1 MILRL
6 KLTVSTYRMN
16 EINFASSFMDAMNAL
31 CYVLKNFTFNVIYI
45 LLTCHWLVSR
55 MRVVIEAWNVL
66 HVHYTRSLLLFRLR
80 ENRSTGNTN
89 WHRTFFSK
97 WEIISFLGQ
106 ESETFIRIS
115 RGFETQ
121 NKRGLKMV
129 AFFQVKAKRIP
140 FKCYQNQ
147 KLVWQSIFN
156 MSVAGKVLN
165 LSETG
170 DLHAS
175 SAEHKNNMCS
185 WCELTRINNSWFD
198 QVFLYHCRS
207 VFYARRR
214 FFA

>member
-1 MILRL
+1 MRSVSKGRSIWTNQNPREYVRACSVYRSRCFFKKKSGFLITETRRKQHCTLILRL

-129 AFFQVKAKRIP
+129 AFFSSESEANSIQV
-140 FKCYQNQ
+140 
-147 KLVWQSIFN
+147 
-156 MSVAGKVLN
+156 
-165 LSETG
+165 LSEPKVG
-170 DLHAS
+170 MA
-175 SAEHKNNMCS
+175 
-185 WCELTRINNSWFD
+185 INI
-198 QVFLYHCRS
+198 
-207 VFYARRR
+207 
-214 FFA
+214 

>member
-1 MILRL
+1 MRACSVYRSRCFFKKESGFLITETRRKQHCTLILRL

-16 EINFASSFMDAMNAL
+16 EINFASSFIDAMNAL

-55 MRVVIEAWNVL
+55 MRVVIQAWNVL

-129 AFFQVKAKRIP
+129 AFFSSESEANSIQV
-140 FKCYQNQ
+140 
-147 KLVWQSIFN
+147 
-156 MSVAGKVLN
+156 
-165 LSETG
+165 LSEPKVG
-170 DLHAS
+170 MA
-175 SAEHKNNMCS
+175 
-185 WCELTRINNSWFD
+185 INI
-198 QVFLYHCRS
+198 
-207 VFYARRR
+207 
-214 FFA
+214 

>member
-1 MILRL
+1 MRSVSKGRSIWTNQNPREYVRACSVYRSRCFFKKKSGFLITETRRKQHCTLILRL

-31 CYVLKNFTFNVIYI
+31 CYVPKNFTFNVIYI

-129 AFFQVKAKRIP
+129 AFFSSESEANSIQV
-140 FKCYQNQ
+140 
-147 KLVWQSIFN
+147 
-156 MSVAGKVLN
+156 
-165 LSETG
+165 LSEPKVG
-170 DLHAS
+170 MA
-175 SAEHKNNMCS
+175 
-185 WCELTRINNSWFD
+185 INI
-198 QVFLYHCRS
+198 
-207 VFYARRR
+207 
-214 FFA
+214 